1 MSGNLSDLGFDA
13 RTTEP
18 RSAFDVLPAGDYDV
32 VIVNTEKKPTK
43 AGDGAYLELTLQVC
57 NGPHQNRKLFDRL
70 HLWNA
75 SEKAV
80 AIARGTLSAIC
91 RAVNRLNPGDSVE
104 LHNLP
109 GLRCKVAVKEDQQR
123 GKYNEVKGYKDR
135 HTQAAAPQVG
145 PAPSAPQNPQLMTGQ
160 AAPQQYPTV
169 PANPF

>member
-18 RSAFDVLPAGDYDV
+18 RAAFDVLPAGDYDV
-32 VIVNTEKKPTK
+32 VIVNSEKKPTK

-91 RAVNRLNPGDSVE
+91 RAVNRLNPGDSAE

-109 GLRCKVAVKEDQQR
+109 GLRCKVAVKEDVQR
-123 GKYNEVKGYKDR
+123 GKYNEVKGYADR
-135 HTQAAAPQVG
+135 HAKAPQPMAQAQ
-145 PAPSAPQNPQLMTGQ
+145 PAQQPSGNPQLMTQ
-160 AAPQQYPTV
+160 PSYPTA
-169 PANPF
+169 PSNPF

>member
-18 RSAFDVLPAGDYDV
+18 RSAFDALPAGDYDV

-91 RAVNRLNPGDSVE
+91 RAVNRLNPGDSAE

-109 GLRCKVAVKEDQQR
+109 GLRCKVVVKEDAQR
-123 GKYNEVKGYKDR
+123 GKYNEVKGYTDR
-135 HTQAAAPQVG
+135 HAKASQSMPQPQ
-145 PAPSAPQNPQLMTGQ
+145 PAQQPSGNPQLMTQ
-160 AAPQQYPTV
+160 SSYPTV
-169 PANPF
+169 PSNPF